1 MGNQPE
7 EGKEPFRIEEIP
19 APEETLSPEQAEEAQ
34 GGIIIIGG
42 ALRTP
47 IFRPGITDSQS
58 CAGSGCSPDTQKP
71 RP

>member
-1 MGNQPE
+1 MSDQS
-7 EGKEPFRIEEIP
+7 EGAKEPFRIEDMTQ
-19 APEETLSPEQAEEAQ
+19 PEEPLSPEQAEEAQ

-42 ALRTP
+42 IPPILRRP
-47 IFRPGITDSQS
+47 IADSQS